1 VKKLIAM
8 VLVITS
14 AFLMTTPVLADVN
27 GNGKGTVVEIQAGGS
42 GTPPLVKA
50 KWEIS
55 GGVTD
60 ETGDPRCK
68 DGGRILLELGL
79 WYYVIEQNN
88 SAHQRK
94 AEPNAE
100 GREPSEPTD

>member
-1 VKKLIAM
+1 MKKLIAIFSLIKAIATLLATA
-8 VLVITS
+8 VP
-14 AFLMTTPVLADVN
+14 AFADSS
-27 GNGKGTVVEIQAGGS
+27 KGTGVTIQAGA
-42 GTPPLVKA
+42 GTNPLVKA